1 MIISVNIEHIFNQVN
16 QRTLYIADQVDPSLG
31 EMMIDKIP
39 ITEDDRSFFKIAL
52 RDASVKMALILS
64 PLTKGISQPF
74 VVNEDDSVVSFQLDE
89 TKSSAQL
96 PILETVMPGLIM
108 RGIVLWITAEWLRIK
123 GLNASY
129 YSTETQEL
137 EIVKNE
143 IKSISKQKTTR
154 LKYQMF

>member
-52 RDASVKMALILS
+52 RDASVKTALILS

-74 VVNEDDSVVSFQLDE
+74 VVNEVDSVVSFQLDE

>member
-1 MIISVNIEHIFNQVN
+1 MIISVNIEHIFNQVL
-16 QRTLYIADQVDPSLG
+16 QRTLYIADQIDTALG

-52 RDASVKMALILS
+52 RDASVKIALIVS
-64 PLTKGISQPF
+64 PLTKGITQPF
-74 VVNEDDSVVSFQLDE
+74 VVNETDGVVSFTLDE
-89 TKSSAQL
+89 SKSSTQL
-96 PILETVMPGLIM
+96 PILETVLPGLIM

-129 YSTETQEL
+129 YITETQEL

-154 LKYQMF
+154 LKYKMF

>member
-1 MIISVNIEHIFNQVN
+1 MIISVNIEHIFNQVL
-16 QRTLYIADQVDPSLG
+16 QRTLYIADQIDTNLG

-52 RDASVKMALILS
+52 RDASVKIALIVS
-64 PLTKGISQPF
+64 PLTRGISQPF
-74 VVNEDDSVVSFQLDE
+74 VVNETDGVVSFTLDE
-89 TKSSAQL
+89 SKSSTQL
-96 PILETVMPGLIM
+96 PILETVLPGLIM
-108 RGIVLWITAEWLRIK
+108 RGMVLWITSEWLRIK

-129 YSTETQEL
+129 YVTETQEL

-154 LKYQMF
+154 LKYKMF

>member
-52 RDASVKMALILS
+52 RDASVKTALILS

>member
-52 RDASVKMALILS
+52 RDASVKTALILS

-74 VVNEDDSVVSFQLDE
+74 VVNEVDSVVSFQLDE

-123 GLNASY
+123 GRNASY

>member
-1 MIISVNIEHIFNQVN
+1 MIISVNIEHIFNQVL
-16 QRTLYIADQVDPSLG
+16 QRTLYIADQIDTNLG

-52 RDASVKMALILS
+52 RDASVKIALIVS

-74 VVNEDDSVVSFQLDE
+74 VVNEIDGVVSFTLDE
-89 TKSSAQL
+89 SKSSTQL
-96 PILETVMPGLIM
+96 PILETVLPGLIM
-108 RGIVLWITAEWLRIK
+108 RGMVLWITSEWLRIK

-129 YSTETQEL
+129 YVTETQEL

-154 LKYQMF
+154 LKYKMF